1 MAQNNGLLIPFEGKV
16 QGLLDVK
23 IRCHLG
29 GIEANSEGPGRFWM
43 IENNKG

>member
-16 QGLLDVK
+16 QSLLDVYP
-23 IRCHLG
+23 CLG
-29 GIEANSEGPGRFWM
+29 GVEGNSEGPGRFWM